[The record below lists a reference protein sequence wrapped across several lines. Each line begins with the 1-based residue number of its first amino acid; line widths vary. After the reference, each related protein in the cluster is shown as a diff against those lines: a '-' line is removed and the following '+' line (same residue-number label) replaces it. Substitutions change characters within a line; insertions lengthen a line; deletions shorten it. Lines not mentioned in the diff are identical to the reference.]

1 MFLPDLPDRN
11 DLVPTSGHLADES
24 VPATHSSPLSIAR
37 ASKIDEGSRRYTTL
51 HYGIIGCVNEVG
63 TVPGRGREV
72 VPALEADRLLSESA
86 AKELHAPDRV
96 VMSRGPTTCPACGAP
111 NIMWGCDPDQTRGR
125 DEIHPLVWHET
136 EWMADTFICRDCNAG
151 WIEPDDPEPIT
162 WVRLYCIEAI

>member
-1 MFLPDLPDRN
+1 
-11 DLVPTSGHLADES
+11 LADGAPQTFRLWS
-24 VPATHSSPLSIAR
+24 PAGRRLRPGPAER
-37 ASKIDEGSRRYTTL
+37 NRRYTTL

-72 VPALEADRLLSESA
+72 VPALEADRLLSELA
-86 AKELHAPDRV
+86 GKELHLPDRA
-96 VMSRGPTTCPACGAP
+96 VMSRGPTNCPACGAP

-162 WVRLYCIEAI
+162 WVRPYWIEAI